1 VQRSSDQDDRIG
13 PDSAHEDDMKH
24 REQLV
29 TRSHENV
36 HSDLYDQEVFAW
48 PPGQHHHLRAGFICG
63 TMDSRPGS
71 TRLTPVHT
79 RCCHEFEA
87 TSARLRRCRQASSL
101 DRHRSLTMHETCS
114 ICLTKYGAMAKLTT
128 TASVG
133 SYTTVNVH
141 RHGNTLHQR
150 HSLGRSG
157 VRTSCTRPLSRAF
170 LTSPSRVGAGRT
182 AELCLPTPLSEP
194 GMRLSPHP
202 ALQGVATSRQSVIGF
217 LSSKQPG

>member
-1 VQRSSDQDDRIG
+1 
-13 PDSAHEDDMKH
+13 
-24 REQLV
+24 
-29 TRSHENV
+29 
-36 HSDLYDQEVFAW
+36 
-48 PPGQHHHLRAGFICG
+48 
-63 TMDSRPGS
+63 MDSRPGS

-87 TSARLRRCRQASSL
+87 TSARLRRCRQAASL

-170 LTSPSRVGAGRT
+170 LTSPTESVGTRAVPDHPDEVPAGHGQQR
-182 AELCLPTPLSEP
+182 AHLPPHRHLPDRRPDREIHRWGDLHRALGWPQGAQEAGEVLQPSPKLPLPQCGVNSTLF
-194 GMRLSPHP
+194 MRG
-202 ALQGVATSRQSVIGF
+202 QRNQ
-217 LSSKQPG
+217 